1 MTGLEIAALIG
12 AVAGTVGAFRKPK
25 QPDVLGGTTVGV
37 APGSSNIPVM
47 PIQGSEVEMSGD
59 FGTLDDLESG
69 GDLEAELL
77 RKILEGQQVQTAAEG
92 KELKAIPEGNK
103 GLAKLP
109 EEVRNK
115 MGFMANGG
123 GIMSYL
129 NSAMVLD
136 DLGVNAKDLLSG
148 YGKEVQSL
156 QIKDLLTP
164 VLLERLTGED
174 ASSLGDIAGIIK
186 NLSPL
191 MELLQKREPEDRR
204 RKMGSIVPKPG
215 IVGLEPMYAADGMPF
230 MKNFM
235 PNGGKISGPGG
246 PKDDLVPVMASDGEF
261 MLSNAAVKNAGGGNH
276 KKGIANLKKFNA
288 QGNRRYG

>member
-1 MTGLEIAALIG
+1 MTGLEPQAIAAIIG
-12 AVAGTVGAFRKPK
+12 AIASVASATKKPK
-25 QPDVLGGTTVGV
+25 QPDVLGSTTVGV
-37 APGSSNIPVM
+37 APGSPNIPVM

-59 FGTLDDLESG
+59 FGTLDDLEAG

-115 MGFMANGG
+115 MGFMADGG
-123 GIMSYL
+123 GISSGLGLVGM
-129 NSAMVLD
+129 NAEEIA
-136 DLGVNAKDLLSG
+136 DL
-148 YGKEVQSL
+148 
-156 QIKDLLTP
+156 IK
-164 VLLERLTGED
+164 
-174 ASSLGDIAGIIK
+174 S
-186 NLSPL
+186 LSPIIQ
-191 MELLQKREPEDRR
+191 LLQSQENRTMSRGQGD
-204 RKMGSIVPKPG
+204 IVPKPG

-235 PNGGKISGPGG
+235 PDGGKISGPGG

-288 QGNRRYG
+288 QGNRKYG

>member
-1 MTGLEIAALIG
+1 MTGLEPQAIAAIIG
-12 AVAGTVGAFRKPK
+12 AIASVASATKKPK
-25 QPDVLGGTTVGV
+25 QPDVLGSTTVGV
-37 APGSSNIPVM
+37 APGSPNIPVM

-59 FGTLDDLESG
+59 FGTLDDLEAG

-77 RKILEGQQVQTAAEG
+77 RKILEGQQIQTAAEG

-115 MGFMANGG
+115 MGFMADGG
-123 GIMSYL
+123 GISSGLGLVSMS
-129 NSAMVLD
+129 AEEIA
-136 DLGVNAKDLLSG
+136 DL
-148 YGKEVQSL
+148 
-156 QIKDLLTP
+156 IK
-164 VLLERLTGED
+164 
-174 ASSLGDIAGIIK
+174 S
-186 NLSPL
+186 LSPIIQ
-191 MELLQKREPEDRR
+191 LLQSQENRTMSRGQGD
-204 RKMGSIVPKPG
+204 IVPKPG

-246 PKDDLVPVMASDGEF
+246 PKDDLVPVMASDCEF

>member
-1 MTGLEIAALIG
+1 MDPASIAAIIG
-12 AVAGTVGAFRKPK
+12 AVASVAGAFKKPK

-37 APGSSNIPVM
+37 APGSTNIPVM

-59 FGTLDDLESG
+59 FGTLDDLEAG

-115 MGFMANGG
+115 MGFMADGG
-123 GIMSYL
+123 GISSGLGLVGMD
-129 NSAMVLD
+129 AEEIA
-136 DLGVNAKDLLSG
+136 DL
-148 YGKEVQSL
+148 
-156 QIKDLLTP
+156 IK
-164 VLLERLTGED
+164 
-174 ASSLGDIAGIIK
+174 S
-186 NLSPL
+186 LSPIIQ
-191 MELLQKREPEDRR
+191 LLQSQENRTMSRGQGD
-204 RKMGSIVPKPG
+204 IVPKPG

-288 QGNRRYG
+288 QGNRKYG

>member
-1 MTGLEIAALIG
+1 MDPASIAAIIG
-12 AVAGTVGAFRKPK
+12 AVASVAGAFKKPK

-37 APGSSNIPVM
+37 APGSTSIPVM

-164 VLLERLTGED
+164 VLLEGLTGED
-174 ASSLGDIAGIIK
+174 ASSLGDIAVSYTH
-186 NLSPL
+186 LRAHETDS
-191 MELLQKREPEDRR
+191 
-204 RKMGSIVPKPG
+204 
-215 IVGLEPMYAADGMPF
+215 
-230 MKNFM
+230 
-235 PNGGKISGPGG
+235 
-246 PKDDLVPVMASDGEF
+246 
-261 MLSNAAVKNAGGGNH
+261 
-276 KKGIANLKKFNA
+276 
-288 QGNRRYG
+288 